1 MSEHAEPW
9 DLHLL
14 PGEVGASALLEGRAI
29 PSLEQTEV
37 FERIVFP
44 ALQASPS
51 GAQARSPYA
60 GWTKAQ
66 LYAKAKE
73 LGIRGRSKLSK
84 ASLRRALEARA
95 A

>member
-1 MSEHAEPW
+1 MSEHAETW
-9 DLHLL
+9 DPALL
-14 PGEVGASALLEGRAI
+14 PGDVGSSALLEGRAI
-29 PSLEQTEV
+29 TTLEQTEV

-44 ALQASPS
+44 ALQPSAS

-66 LYAKAKE
+66 LYAKAKA

-84 ASLRRALEARA
+84 ASLRKALEAHA
-95 A
+95 